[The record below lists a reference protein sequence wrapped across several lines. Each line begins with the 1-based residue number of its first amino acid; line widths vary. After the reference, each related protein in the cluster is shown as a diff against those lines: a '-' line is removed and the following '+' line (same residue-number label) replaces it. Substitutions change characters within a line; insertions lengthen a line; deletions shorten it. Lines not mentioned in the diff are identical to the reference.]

1 MSKSVYSIVLDD
13 DVINMIDVMASR
25 QSTSRSNLINRI
37 LAQHISVPT
46 AETMLSDVYTSI
58 DEFLNGHSSLAVQ
71 LLGNSSMINMRSS
84 LQYKYNPSVKYTVE
98 IFEKCDYL
106 GQLKVSMR
114 SQNKQLIEILDNF
127 FYLWATL
134 EISYC
139 GITQDKISLGNG
151 KYMRLFRIYN
161 CNNYNDYGKN
171 IASYINLLDKCLKEY
186 FNCCNISPSSA
197 NINVKQIFI
206 NNMTNTMSKL

>member
-13 DVINMIDVMASR
+13 EIINMIDIMAAR

-37 LAQHISVPT
+37 LAQHVSVPT

-84 LQYKYNPSVKYTVE
+84 LQYKYNPSVKYSVE
-98 IFEKCDYL
+98 IFEKGNFL

-114 SQNKQLIEILDNF
+114 SQNKQLLDILDNF
-127 FYLWATL
+127 FYLWTTL

-139 GITQDKISLGNG
+139 GINQNLVSLGDG
-151 KYMRLFRIYN
+151 KYTRVFRLYN

-171 IASYINLLDKCLKEY
+171 IASYINLFDKCLKEY
-186 FNCCNISPSSA
+186 FNYYSVSPSSA
-197 NINVKQIFI
+197 NNTVKQIFI